1 MWERAPPAA
10 QLRNYNAY
18 LMARDAWIR
27 LRPLTIVNWCTEG
40 VGPSWVNGQ
49 LASGDAAEPS
59 RGSVARLTT
68 LTDLDMDT
76 AVKERVRLWDALYT
90 MELATYQAM
99 Q

>member
-1 MWERAPPAA
+1 M
-10 QLRNYNAY
+10 
-18 LMARDAWIR
+18 
-27 LRPLTIVNWCTEG
+27 
-40 VGPSWVNGQ
+40 NGQ